1 MSPLA
6 ILLLF
11 LLALGACV
19 SPTPTPTPSDTP
31 IAPPPVVTPTA
42 TTAPT
47 TWVILSMLIEPP
59 NSGSVEIQR
68 FGFYATE
75 SLVRLKQSEPVN
87 LIVRPN
93 RGWRFKHWGGAL
105 SGDQSSQPL
114 VMDASKQL
122 TAVFE
127 RKQPPTTG
135 PNEITIVGTVTRPA
149 QHNVIDLDG
158 NNLEKYETGD
168 NLPGL
173 YLSMD
178 LDRLGDFL
186 QLFADE
192 TFYLEEYEVGYSGR
206 WEFNGNEIVLKIPGE
221 NP

>member
-1 MSPLA
+1 M
-6 ILLLF
+6 
-11 LLALGACV
+11 
-19 SPTPTPTPSDTP
+19 PTFSA
-31 IAPPPVVTPTA
+31 AP
-42 TTAPT
+42 APT
-47 TWVILSMLIEPP
+47 VTGVLTAGVKLNVLIEPP
-59 NSGSVEIQR
+59 DSGSVEVQR

-75 SLVRLKQSEPVN
+75 SLVRLERGEPVN

-93 RGWRFKHWGGAL
+93 RGWRFKHWRGAL
-105 SGDQSSQPL
+105 SGDQSSQLL
-114 VMDASKQL
+114 VMDASKQV

-127 RKQPPTTG
+127 RKQPPTTAPG
-135 PNEITIVGTVTRPA
+135 ETAVVGTVTRPA

-158 NNLEKYETGD
+158 NTLEKYETGE

-186 QLFADE
+186 LLYPDE

-206 WEFNGNEIVLKIPGE
+206 WEFNGTEIVLKIPRE

>member
-1 MSPLA
+1 MKRLTSTLPV
-6 ILLLF
+6 LLTAVLIVASCGG
-11 LLALGACV
+11 ALTTSTQ
-19 SPTPTPTPSDTP
+19 SPTETQTPTD
-31 IAPPPVVTPTA
+31 AG
-42 TTAPT
+42 APT
-47 TWVILSMLIEPP
+47 TAVILSVLIEPT
-59 NSGSVEIQR
+59 NSGSVEVER

-75 SLVRLKQSEPVN
+75 SLIRLEQGEPVN

-93 RGWRFKHWGGAL
+93 RGWSFVHWRGAL

-114 VMDASKQL
+114 VMDASKQV

-127 RKQPPTTG
+127 RKQPSTTAPG
-135 PNEITIVGTVTRPA
+135 ETAVVGTVTRPA

-158 NNLEKYETGD
+158 NTLEKYETGE

-173 YLSMD
+173 YISLD

-186 QLFADE
+186 QLYSDE

-206 WEFNGNEIVLKIPGE
+206 WEFNGNEIVLKIPRE